1 MDSILTNI
9 EISLNADEIREL
21 MHKQSR
27 KNS

>member
-9 EISLNADEIREL
+9 EISLNVDEIREW